1 MDPPRIMPEL
11 RWNRHL
17 KEPAWVVG
25 EQRQFPRSV
34 LRGFVKALCNLGEVP
49 GLWSG
54 EFFFSTSK
62 SIADAIISGVTCCCF
77 LKIFECCWSL
87 TLLLLLL
94 IFDLFESFS
103 VMQDM

>member
-49 GLWSG
+49 GLCSG
-54 EFFFSTSK
+54 EFFFSTSM

-77 LKIFECCWSL
+77 LRIFEGFWSL

-94 IFDLFESFS
+94 IFDLFQSFS